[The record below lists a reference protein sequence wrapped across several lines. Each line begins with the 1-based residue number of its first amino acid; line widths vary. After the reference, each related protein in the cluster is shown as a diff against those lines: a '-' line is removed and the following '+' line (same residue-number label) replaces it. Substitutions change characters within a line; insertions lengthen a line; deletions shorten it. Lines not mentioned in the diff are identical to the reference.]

1 MPMHRTSSF
10 SSLLL
15 YLAVVLASAFT
26 YLWLTLED
34 RHSATALHAM
44 AAQGLAAPDLA
55 GEEAVAL
62 AD

>member
-1 MPMHRTSSF
+1 MPLRRTSSL

-34 RHSATALHAM
+34 RHSASALHAM
-44 AAQGLAAPDLA
+44 AA
-55 GEEAVAL
+55 
-62 AD
+62 

>member
-1 MPMHRTSSF
+1 MPTRRTSSL

-15 YLAVVLASAFT
+15 YLIVVMASAFT

-34 RHSATALHAM
+34 RHSASALHAM
-44 AAQGLAAPDLA
+44 AAQDMAAANLA
-55 GEEAVAL
+55 GAAVAL